1 MTACSRRLRAVAS
14 TNAPS
19 GTEPLPVAIAAGL
32 QLSGTGPAAAQFA
45 RHPSAATAASPAGED
60 SSAAYADDVFR
71 KAQSHAS
78 IEGEV
83 TRSSPT

>member
-1 MTACSRRLRAVAS
+1 MTACSRRLRAVTG

-19 GTEPLPVAIAAGL
+19 SSEPPPVAIAAGL

-45 RHPSAATAASPAGED
+45 SHPSAATAASPAGED
-60 SSAAYADDVFR
+60 SSP
-71 KAQSHAS
+71 AQIHAS

-83 TRSSPT
+83 TRSSPM